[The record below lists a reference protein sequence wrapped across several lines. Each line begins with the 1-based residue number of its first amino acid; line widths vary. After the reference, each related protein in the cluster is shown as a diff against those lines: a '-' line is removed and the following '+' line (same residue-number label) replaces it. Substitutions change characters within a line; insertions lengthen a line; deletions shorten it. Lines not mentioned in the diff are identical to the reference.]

1 MLSVQNEV
9 HNVRRIPR
17 SVELEKTFTD
27 AILLET
33 FKVTAVEA
41 AKLGLLVCD
50 ILNQVELAPSVI
62 LQRHVV
68 L

>member
-1 MLSVQNEV
+1 
-9 HNVRRIPR
+9 
-17 SVELEKTFTD
+17 VELEKTFTD

-33 FKVTAVEA
+33 FKVAAVEA